1 MPQRIAK
8 LQATIEELQLELAS
22 LETVD
27 SETRAVL
34 EDAVAEIHA
43 ALHKEEHVELGEP
56 SLIAKLRDSAEKFEA
71 SHHTLSGIVS
81 RTIDALGQMGI

>member
-8 LQATIEELQLELAS
+8 LQATIKELQAELAS

-27 SETRAVL
+27 QQTRAVL
-34 EDAVAEIHA
+34 EDAVDEIEA
-43 ALHKEEHVELGEP
+43 ALHKEQHADLGES
-56 SLIAKLRDSAEKFEA
+56 SLITKLRDSAEQFEA
-71 SHHTLSGIVS
+71 SHPTLFGIVS

>member
-8 LQATIEELQLELAS
+8 LQATIEELQAELAS

-27 SETRAVL
+27 SQTRAVL
-34 EDAVAEIHA
+34 EDAVSEIEA
-43 ALHKEEHVELGEP
+43 ALHTEEHAELGES
-56 SLIAKLRDSAEKFEA
+56 SLITKLRDSAEQFEA
-71 SHHTLSGIVS
+71 SHPTLFGIVS

>member
-8 LQATIEELQLELAS
+8 LQATIEELQAELAS

-27 SETRAVL
+27 DQTRAAL
-34 EDAVAEIHA
+34 EEAVGEIQA
-43 ALHKEEHVELGEP
+43 ALHKEEHGELGES
-56 SLIAKLRDSAEKFEA
+56 SLITKLRDSAEQFEA
-71 SHHTLSGIVS
+71 SHPTLFGIVS

>member
-8 LQATIEELQLELAS
+8 LQATLKELQAELAS

-27 SETRAVL
+27 EATRAVL
-34 EDAVAEIHA
+34 EDAVDEIETALGKDPHAE
-43 ALHKEEHVELGEP
+43 LRET
-56 SLIAKLRDSAEKFEA
+56 SLIAKLRDSAEQFEA
-71 SHHTLSGIVS
+71 SHPTLFGIVS

>member
-8 LQATIEELQLELAS
+8 LQATIEELQAELAS

-27 SETRAVL
+27 SETRTVL
-34 EDAVAEIHA
+34 ESAVAEIQA
-43 ALHKEEHVELGEP
+43 ALHKEEHAGLGE
-56 SLIAKLRDSAEKFEA
+56 STLITKLRDSAEQFEA
-71 SHHTLSGIVS
+71 SHPTLFGIVS

>member
-8 LQATIEELQLELAS
+8 LQETIEELQAELAS

-27 SETRAVL
+27 DETRAVL
-34 EDAVAEIHA
+34 EDAVAEIQA
-43 ALHKEEHVELGEP
+43 ALHKEEHAELGE
-56 SLIAKLRDSAEKFEA
+56 STLITKLRDSAEQFEA
-71 SHHTLSGIVS
+71 SHPTLFGIVS